1 MAFVIGW
8 VACSGITTY
17 REQQIG
23 ADTTK
28 AKSVAHFLMMGANPE
43 SMGGFNGDDV
53 NYTNSFTDPKERTA
67 ANIKEWLRRIEE
79 MGPVGT
85 AKLATRKTLTNFSDG
100 TFAWEHEGRFY
111 RHQLGNNSA
120 IKAWYGIGEKG
131 ASINSGLSYELL
143 CQMLWLVVLIG
154 CACVPRNGASSTE
167 KIMRLA
173 LLMLA
178 LFLMILRRVRAIS
191 SCLRPTLFCLVL
203 LDGFALRKR
212 SARLCASISELVN
225 VDNKYQIVVATFIR

>member
-1 MAFVIGW
+1 
-8 VACSGITTY
+8 
-17 REQQIG
+17 
-23 ADTTK
+23 
-28 AKSVAHFLMMGANPE
+28 MMGANPE

-154 CACVPRNGASSTE
+154 CACVPRNGVSSTE

-178 LFLMILRRVRAIS
+178 LFLMIFEARA
-191 SCLRPTLFCLVL
+191 RYLFLFAPYFVL
-203 LDGFALRKR
+203 LGVVGWFRIEKALCSFMREHLGIGER
-212 SARLCASISELVN
+212 G
-225 VDNKYQIVVATFIR
+225 